1 MGVAEKRKSLAEP
14 AKPKLL
20 GGTAIK
26 PPERH
31 GWEKISYLLY
41 NKDTGEI
48 LTRTPKSWALIFIFY
63 VIYYS
68 LLAGFWYGMLQL
80 FMLSVP
86 VTEPKYTQGASI
98 IGNNPG
104 VGMQPP
110 QADEKL
116 DSSMLFLVY
125 NSPTGE
131 QPTDP
136 KGEGLK
142 NADWAARYKLYLE
155 SYKNKTKGVT
165 TNCKDINPE
174 RQFCKFDPA
183 VELGECAQYPY
194 GYLGTVEP
202 CVMLK
207 INRIY
212 GWEPQQYTDEE
223 LKDAQELDEDYPEDQ
238 MPAEI
243 AKKIEAE
250 SERVYIDCQG
260 ENPFDAE
267 GLGGKMK
274 YFPEHQGIPFHYFP
288 YKQTP
293 ESGTHYQSPMVAVKF
308 KGLERGVLY
317 HVQCKLWAKG
327 VRHSKKDR
335 AGLVHFE
342 IFLDEKI
349 RE

>member
-1 MGVAEKRKSLAEP
+1 MGVAEKRKSVAEP

-48 LTRTPKSWALIFIFY
+48 LTRTPKSWALITIFY
-63 VIYYS
+63 LIYYS

-80 FMLSVP
+80 FMMSVP
-86 VTEPKYTQGASI
+86 KDEPKYTLGASI
-98 IGNNPG
+98 IGDNPG

-110 QADEKL
+110 QADAKL
-116 DSSMLFLVY
+116 DSSMLFLKY
-125 NSPTGE
+125 DSPASE
-131 QPTDP
+131 QPTDDA
-136 KGEGLK
+136 GEGLK
-142 NADWAARYKLYLE
+142 NADWARRYELYLE
-155 SYKNKTKGVT
+155 KNYKNKTKNVDA
-165 TNCKDINPE
+165 TNCPPSDPTS
-174 RQFCKFDPA
+174 QACKFDYKT
-183 VELGECAQYPY
+183 VLGDCATKPY

-202 CVMLK
+202 CVLLK

-212 GWEPQQYTDEE
+212 GWVPQEYSAED
-223 LKDAQELDEDYPEDQ
+223 LANAQVEDQDYPEDK
-238 MPAEI
+238 MPKAI
-243 AKKIEAE
+243 ADKLTANPKK
-250 SERVYIDCQG
+250 VYIDCQG
-260 ENPFDAE
+260 ENNFDIE

-274 YFPEHQGIPFHYFP
+274 YFPADQGISHDYFP
-288 YKQTP
+288 YKQTNNADY
-293 ESGTHYQSPMVAVKF
+293 HSPMVAVKF
-308 KGLERGVLY
+308 QGLARGVLY

-342 IFLDEKI
+342 IFLDDKI